1 MEPDQKVRR
10 DRDVHSYL
18 SFSFGIFSILLLT
31 LFFPVSLPFSIAGL
45 ALGLMS
51 RRRGQRKFAILG
63 ITFSA
68 IALVACLLLIAS
80 FFALA
85 PHAIS

>member
-1 MEPDQKVRR
+1 MEPDQKASR
-10 DRDVHSYL
+10 DREVHSFL
-18 SFSFGIFSILLLT
+18 SFSFGILSILLLT

-45 ALGLMS
+45 VLGLMS
-51 RRRGQRKFAILG
+51 RKRGQRKFAILG

-80 FFALA
+80 FLALT
-85 PHAIS
+85 PRAIS